1 MLGHISTTFTHASI
15 ATIHMVMFTGIPAVL
30 TNMCIF
36 HAHSSN
42 IMKLVTVNMYLQC
55 YTWVSFARC
64 VYARDLENPAKPC
77 SDSLTYIW

>member
-15 ATIHMVMFTGIPAVL
+15 ATVHMVMFRIPAVL
-30 TNMCIF
+30 TNTCIF

-42 IMKLVTVNMYLQC
+42 IVTVNMCLQC

-64 VYARDLENPAKPC
+64 VYARDLETPVKPVV
-77 SDSLTYIW
+77 TV